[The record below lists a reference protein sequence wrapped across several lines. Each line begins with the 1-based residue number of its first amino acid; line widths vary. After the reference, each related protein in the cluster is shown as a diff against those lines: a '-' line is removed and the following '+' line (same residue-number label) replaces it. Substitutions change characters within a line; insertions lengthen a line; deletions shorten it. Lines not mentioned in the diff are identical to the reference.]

1 VKLNTSFSRYSWTIG
16 VVPLINVILI
26 LLLFFLLGSSFVLQ
40 PGVSISLPFSKFE
53 LAPQMDS
60 QIVTITPGYPSKI
73 FSTNFVGSIEEFSA
87 ELSKIPAEK
96 KKPLVIRADLHVT
109 YETIMA
115 VSTSALEKGFQV
127 ILATTPTK

>member
-1 VKLNTSFSRYSWTIG
+1 
-16 VVPLINVILI
+16 
-26 LLLFFLLGSSFVLQ
+26 LLFFLLGSSFVLQ